1 MKKALTPLTRF
12 VLVGV
17 LTCSCFTG
25 GCRDDGMLIAE
36 QIPPEP
42 AASTVPLPNET
53 ELERAA
59 VETLLIDNC
68 GSCHAASANRPPHSL
83 ASAPSRYGGSAIADI
98 GDIDALVA
106 SGLIEP
112 GLPEESPML
121 FLMASGQMPPP
132 TSGLPPL
139 SGSDLRRVEKFI
151 VRMDP
156 PTRREV
162 VEILLRNCGS
172 CHGADSSA
180 VIAINDI
187 GNLTLLV
194 AAGLIVP
201 GDRDESELY
210 TSVLDG
216 NMPPEGSG
224 LPAVPNRDL
233 ARLGGFIDLL
243 P

>member
-1 MKKALTPLTRF
+1 
-12 VLVGV
+12 
-17 LTCSCFTG
+17 
-25 GCRDDGMLIAE
+25 MLIAE
-36 QIPPEP
+36 QISPEP
-42 AASTVPLPNET
+42 AASSQTVSLPNET

-59 VETLLIDNC
+59 IQSLLIDNC
-68 GSCHAASANRPPHSL
+68 GSCHAATANRLPHSL
-83 ASAPSRYGGSAIADI
+83 TSAPSRSGRSPIADI

-132 TSGLPPL
+132 MSGLPPL
-139 SGSDLRRVEKFI
+139 SGRDLRRVEKFI

-156 PTRREV
+156 PTQREV

-172 CHGADSSA
+172 CHGADGSA

-187 GNLTLLV
+187 GNLALLV

-201 GDRDESELY
+201 GDRDQSELY

-224 LPAVPNRDL
+224 VPPVPNRDL

-243 P
+243 H